1 MNKETNC
8 LVLGDGSQ
16 KGDHAHVTKS
26 TPLDL
31 KRREF
36 QESEQYRTELAPDIN
51 QTREKEYTFCA
62 ALTVQRWVEARLWER
77 WNRRNGS
84 VVIRK

>member
-1 MNKETNC
+1 MKPESNC
-8 LVLGDGSQ
+8 SVLGDGSQ

-36 QESEQYRTELAPDIN
+36 QEAKQYRTELAPDIDSKREAAT
-51 QTREKEYTFCA
+51 TR
-62 ALTVQRWVEARLWER
+62 ARRTGNVRPLGG
-77 WNRRNGS
+77 N
-84 VVIRK
+84 